1 MVTLDLA
8 KHGMEFVDILFIL
21 VAVAMSRVFTFL
33 LQQWSLPRHGDSQ
46 QQKEKTVILP
56 PFWAA
61 RPVAWFAF
69 AESKFREKA
78 IMVAV

>member
-1 MVTLDLA
+1 
-8 KHGMEFVDILFIL
+8 MEFVDILFIL

-56 PFWAA
+56 PFLDGQAGGLVCFCGKQVQREGHHLSAA
-61 RPVAWFAF
+61 V
-69 AESKFREKA
+69 
-78 IMVAV
+78 V